1 MQSFSYVRPT
11 TVEEAIALLEEHGEG
26 ARLLAG
32 GTDLVIELRNRWRKP
47 KIVVDLKRIEEL
59 RPSIRQEDARLVITA
74 GTVMADLAADERVR
88 KHFPAL
94 VEAADVVGSIQIRN
108 RATLAGNICN
118 GSPAADTAPPLLV
131 YDAAVVVVGPG
142 GTRRVPVDD
151 FIVDSG
157 RVALGRG
164 ELVAAIDLPVPA
176 RPVGSAFV
184 RLTRR
189 RGTDLASI
197 TLACAVDGAGLT
209 RLAYGSVGPRA
220 LLFVDASG
228 TLADPG
234 APDEAKRAILGQ
246 MFAAARPSPRSVR
259 ASPEYRRAMLPVLG
273 ARALRTAIDR
283 LAAAGEGQQAP

>member
-131 YDAAVVVVGPG
+131 YGAEIVVAGKKG
-142 GTRRVPVDD
+142 RRRVPVDE
-151 FIVDSG
+151 FIVGPGKVD
-157 RVALGRG
+157 LGPA
-164 ELVAAIDLPVPA
+164 ELVTAIELPMPTPPIAAA
-176 RPVGSAFV
+176 YTRM
-184 RLTRR
+184 TRR

-197 TLACAVDGAGLT
+197 TLCCGVDANGTT

-220 LLFVDASG
+220 LLVVDDTG
-228 TLADPG
+228 VLADPAASDEEK
-234 APDEAKRAILGQ
+234 APTLAR
-246 MFAAARPSPRSVR
+246 MFAAASPSPKSMR
-259 ASPEYRRAMLPVLG
+259 AGPEYRVAMLPVLG
-273 ARALRTAIDR
+273 ARALHTAIER
-283 LAAAGEGQQAP
+283 LARSS

>member
-11 TVEEAIALLEEHGEG
+11 TVEEAIALLTEHGEG

-131 YDAAVVVVGPG
+131 YGAEIVVAGKKG
-142 GTRRVPVDD
+142 RRRVPVDE
-151 FIVDSG
+151 FIVGPGKVD
-157 RVALGRG
+157 LGPA
-164 ELVAAIDLPVPA
+164 ELVTAIELPMPTPYDDFTPRAAQAFNDLPADV
-176 RPVGSAFV
+176 
-184 RLTRR
+184 
-189 RGTDLASI
+189 LAN
-197 TLACAVDGAGLT
+197 
-209 RLAYGSVGPRA
+209 RA
-220 LLFVDASG
+220 LLRDVMVKHGF
-228 TLADPG
+228 DP
-234 APDEAKRAILGQ
+234 L
-246 MFAAARPSPRSVR
+246 PSEWWHFDFRGWERFDLLNVPF
-259 ASPEYRRAMLPVLG
+259 EE
-273 ARALRTAIDR
+273 I
-283 LAAAGEGQQAP
+283 

>member
-11 TVEEAIALLEEHGEG
+11 TVEEAIALLTEHGEG

-131 YDAAVVVVGPG
+131 YGAEIVVAGKKG
-142 GTRRVPVDD
+142 RRRVPVDE
-151 FIVDSG
+151 FIVGPGKVD
-157 RVALGRG
+157 LGPA
-164 ELVAAIDLPVPA
+164 ELVTAIELPMPTPPIAAA
-176 RPVGSAFV
+176 YTRM
-184 RLTRR
+184 TRR

-197 TLACAVDGAGLT
+197 TLCCGVDANGTT

-220 LLFVDASG
+220 LLVVDDTG
-228 TLADPG
+228 VLADPAASDEDK
-234 APDEAKRAILGQ
+234 APTLAR
-246 MFAAARPSPRSVR
+246 MFAAASPSPKSMR
-259 ASPEYRRAMLPVLG
+259 AGPEYRVAMLPVLG
-273 ARALRTAIDR
+273 ARALHTAIER
-283 LAAAGEGQQAP
+283 LARSS

>member
-11 TVEEAIALLEEHGEG
+11 TVEEAIALLTEHGEG

-131 YDAAVVVVGPG
+131 YGAEIVVAGKKG
-142 GTRRVPVDD
+142 RRRVPVDE
-151 FIVDSG
+151 FI
-157 RVALGRG
+157 L
-164 ELVAAIDLPVPA
+164 LPPP
-176 RPVGSAFV
+176 RP
-184 RLTRR
+184 
-189 RGTDLASI
+189 
-197 TLACAVDGAGLT
+197 
-209 RLAYGSVGPRA
+209 PP
-220 LLFVDASG
+220 
-228 TLADPG
+228 PG
-234 APDEAKRAILGQ
+234 
-246 MFAAARPSPRSVR
+246 
-259 ASPEYRRAMLPVLG
+259 
-273 ARALRTAIDR
+273 
-283 LAAAGEGQQAP
+283 